1 MKKALSIMTVTV
13 MALVVSSFQ
22 TFCATQASKDSCAD
36 RQGAALAQCQ
46 DQQAKE
52 KLALQKQQDAAK
64 AKTAPDKE
72 KIKKLPEAMKNIK

>member
-22 TFCATQASKDSCAD
+22 TFCATQNSKDSCAD
-36 RQGAALAQCQ
+36 RQGAALAQYQ

-52 KLALQKQQDAAK
+52 KLALQKQQDAAN
-64 AKTAPDKE
+64 AKTPQTKRR
-72 KIKKLPEAMKNIK
+72 